1 MIAITGATGH
11 VGNALLRALAER
23 RKAGGSQGEPAAG
36 QVRAIVRPGRDTS
49 TCFEGLDV
57 EVVEADMRDPQA
69 LAAAFQGADA
79 VFHLAGIIS
88 ITRERYD
95 RLHAVNVEGTR
106 NVLAACRAAGVR
118 RLVYTSSIHAFV
130 EPPHGTCTDETTPV
144 DPQLVTTPYAKTKAE
159 ATRLVLAAAHDGLD
173 AVVVFPSGIIGP
185 YDFKP
190 GQTGQLVLELSK
202 GRIKA
207 WVDGGYNFV
216 DVRDVASGLI
226 AALERGRA
234 GEGYVLSGSEIRVWD
249 LFHTVAE
256 LSGTPAPRMH
266 VNMRLLRAVSPFIPV
281 YYWATRQRPLFTSM
295 SLEVIC
301 SNCAMSCAK
310 AERELG
316 FTPRPLRDTLGDTIG
331 WFREQGMLENRGS

>member
-11 VGNALLRALAER
+11 VGNALLRALAARQTASE
-23 RKAGGSQGEPAAG
+23 SQGEPAAG
-36 QVRAIVRPGRDTS
+36 RVRAIVRPGRDVS
-49 TCFEGLDV
+49 SCFAGLDV
-57 EVVEADMRDPQA
+57 EVAEADMRDQEA
-69 LAAAFQGADA
+69 LVAAFRDVNV
-79 VFHLAGIIS
+79 VFHLAGIVS
-88 ITRERYD
+88 ITKERYE
-95 RLHAVNVEGTR
+95 RLHAVNVEGTS
-106 NVLAACRAAGVR
+106 NVLAACRETGVR

-130 EPPHGTCTDETTPV
+130 EPPHGTCTDETTAV

-159 ATRLVLAAAHDGLD
+159 ATRLVFAAARDGLD

-190 GQTGQLVLELSK
+190 SQTGQLVLDLSR

-207 WVDGGYNFV
+207 WVDGGYDFV

-226 AALERGRA
+226 AALERGRS
-234 GEGYVLSGSEIRVWD
+234 GEGYVLSGSEISVWD

-256 LSGTPAPRMH
+256 LSGTPAPRLH
-266 VNMRLLRAVSPFIPV
+266 VNMRLLRAVSPLIPF
-281 YYWATRQRPLFTSM
+281 YYWATRQQPLFTSM
-295 SLEVIC
+295 SLEVIN

-316 FTPRPLRDTLGDTIG
+316 FAPRPLRDTLGDTIG
-331 WFREQGMLENRGS
+331 WFREQRML